1 MYGKIVILL
10 NKSLLIV
17 ALVLLS
23 SIILLAS
30 YDTPA
35 LSTKASIMAPS
46 NDDLHSTSRARLH
59 QPTQIFEFKAYNV
72 CSEKYQQCFNIWGEG
87 NYNYSFN
94 EVTAQ
99 GNYVKY
105 REEQTIVLE
114 SGWWRAV
121 DYIDASNTHV
131 IFKAEPAVKGAGLAG
146 FIVIEVF
153 EGKTYDMGRVCV
165 YGNLFDKQDAST
177 ETDADCTSNA
187 YVKITSAG

>member
-1 MYGKIVILL
+1 MCRKIVVLP

-17 ALVLLS
+17 ALAVLLS
-23 SIILLAS
+23 SMILLAS
-30 YDTPA
+30 SDISA
-35 LSTKASIMAPS
+35 LSTKASIVAS
-46 NDDLHSTSRARLH
+46 DNDLHSRSRARLH

-72 CSEKYQQCFNIWGEG
+72 CSEKYQQCFNMWGGG
-87 NYNYSFN
+87 NYNYSFS

-105 REEQTIVLE
+105 KEEQTRVLE

-121 DYIDASNTHV
+121 DYIDASDTHV

-146 FIVIEVF
+146 FIVIQVF
-153 EGKTYDMGRVCV
+153 EGKTSDTGRICV
-165 YGNLFDKQDAST
+165 YGNLFDKQNASS
-177 ETDADCTSNA
+177 EDDADCTNNA

>member
-1 MYGKIVILL
+1 MCGKIVILL
-10 NKSLLIV
+10 NKSLII

-23 SIILLAS
+23 GIILLAS
-30 YDTPA
+30 DDTSA
-35 LSTKASIMAPS
+35 LSTKASIDTS
-46 NDDLHSTSRARLH
+46 GNDDLHSTSRARLH
-59 QPTQIFEFKAYNV
+59 EPTQIFEFKAHNV
-72 CSEKYQQCFNIWGEG
+72 CSEKYQQCFNMWGEG

-121 DYIDASNTHV
+121 DYIDASYTHV
-131 IFKAEPAVKGAGLAG
+131 IFKAEPAIKGAGLAG

-153 EGKTYDMGRVCV
+153 EGKTSDTGRVCV
-165 YGNLFDKQDAST
+165 YGNLFDKQDASS
-177 ETDADCTSNA
+177 EADADCTSNA

>member
-1 MYGKIVILL
+1 MPK
-10 NKSLLIV
+10 KSLLIA
-17 ALVLLS
+17 ALVVLLS

-30 YDTPA
+30 YDISA
-35 LSTKASIMAPS
+35 ISTKASMMAPD

-59 QPTQIFEFKAYNV
+59 QPTQFFEFKAYNV
-72 CSEKYQQCFNIWGEG
+72 CSEKYQQCFNMWGEG

-105 REEQTIVLE
+105 KDEQTIVLE

-121 DYIDASNTHV
+121 DFIDASVTHV
-131 IFKAEPAVKGAGLAG
+131 IFKADPAVKGAGLAG

-153 EGKTYDMGRVCV
+153 EGKTYDTGRVCV
-165 YGNLFDKQDAST
+165 YGNLFDKQNASS
-177 ETDADCTSNA
+177 EADADCTNNA